1 MDFDKGTNV
10 DFQEKLNNFTKQL
23 REDGINY
30 ETATKRSAESRY
42 VDKDKRKN
50 LVADLTRTSLQH
62 GQAESNFHHTLQE
75 GIKRDADFHGI
86 TKEKYLE
93 STTHKSEHG
102 EHVNLS
108 DVESTAKTIS
118 ELAKDARK
126 NKLFDLK
133 KRDAELKYKIDNE
146 PADSQLVLHAIT
158 ERESIAKRIESLEI
172 ADKIDALKDKLES
185 AKNAK
190 EKAKLEKEDLAL
202 QNGFRDLNGNFSN
215 R

>member
-1 MDFDKGTNV
+1 MG
-10 DFQEKLNNFTKQL
+10 QIE
-23 REDGINY
+23 R
-30 ETATKRSAESRY
+30 TAIQQGQTES
-42 VDKDKRKN
+42 D
-50 LVADLTRTSLQH
+50 
-62 GQAESNFHHTLQE
+62 FHHTPQE
-75 GIKRDADFHGI
+75 AIKRDADFHGI

-172 ADKIDALKDKLES
+172 ADKLMH
-185 AKNAK
+185 
-190 EKAKLEKEDLAL
+190 
-202 QNGFRDLNGNFSN
+202 
-215 R
+215 